1 MQELY
6 LQIEQLNDEVKHL
19 TGTNKQLKK
28 LLKEDPYGGAT
39 QVHGDEANVHVH
51 VHVNVHCHDT

>member
-39 QVHGDEANVHVH
+39 QVHGDEANVHVLYM
-51 VHVNVHCHDT
+51 